1 MKISENEHLLA
12 YSMYNSMHDFK
23 NKSIIMTLSISKVSC
38 GEWNLNRNFPAL
50 FKCKGCRKRGVYLL
64 VFRQRN
70 TRNKILLSSTGQRSS
85 NHFLVSVGAFS
96 FSTKNAWN
104 WTLCMY
110 TYFSFFLSSDVHP
123 GAAQKYKQVPEHFV
137 NNTWPTKLRINL
149 YDYPDILA
157 AIWLTL

>member
-1 MKISENEHLLA
+1 MFTIAALCFESQSGQLLNAESKIIILHVQMKISENEHLLA
-12 YSMYNSMHDFK
+12 YSIYNSMHDFK

-85 NHFLVSVGAFS
+85 NHFLVSVGDFS
-96 FSTKNAWN
+96 FSTKNA
-104 WTLCMY
+104 
-110 TYFSFFLSSDVHP
+110 
-123 GAAQKYKQVPEHFV
+123 
-137 NNTWPTKLRINL
+137 
-149 YDYPDILA
+149 
-157 AIWLTL
+157 